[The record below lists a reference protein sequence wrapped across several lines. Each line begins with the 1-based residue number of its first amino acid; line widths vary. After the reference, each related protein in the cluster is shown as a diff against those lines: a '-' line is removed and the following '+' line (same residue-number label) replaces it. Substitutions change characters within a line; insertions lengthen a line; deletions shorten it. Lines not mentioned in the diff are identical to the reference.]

1 MMSGALRMFCLPYA
15 GGSAT
20 RVYGD
25 WRRDLPAAVE
35 VVPMEIPGR
44 GARILEAPV
53 PTVDGLVADVL
64 PRMLPRLDRPFV
76 LFGHSLGAMVAYEL
90 AGLLVGRYD
99 LTPEL
104 LCVSGL
110 SAPDTPRRPDLDH
123 LLPDPAF
130 RARLRELGGT
140 PPEILDDDDLME
152 VLLPVLRADFGAADR
167 WTPPDLAPL
176 PCPLLAFAGADDPEA
191 PPATIAGWRRR
202 TAARFETRV
211 FPGDHFFVH
220 GARSAV
226 LTALGRAVAGLAVA
240 ATDTV

>member
-1 MMSGALRMFCLPYA
+1 MADALRMFCFPYA

-25 WRRDLPAAVE
+25 WHRDLPAAVE
-35 VVPMEIPGR
+35 VVPMEVPGR
-44 GARILEAPV
+44 GARILETPV
-53 PTVDGLVADVL
+53 PTIAGLVADAL

-90 AGLLVGRYD
+90 AGLLVERYD
-99 LTPEL
+99 LAPAL

-110 SAPDTPRRPDLDH
+110 SAPGTPRKPDLDH

-130 RARLRELGGT
+130 RARLRQLGGT

-167 WTPPDLAPL
+167 WTPPGSGPL
-176 PCPLLAFAGADDPEA
+176 PCPLLAFGGAEDPEA
-191 PPATIAGWRRR
+191 PPTTLAGWRRR
-202 TAARFETRV
+202 TADRFEFRV

-220 GARSAV
+220 GARSAL
-226 LTALGRAVAGLAVA
+226 LTALGRAVAGLAVPA
-240 ATDTV
+240 IDTV